1 METKKIK
8 SKLSSIAVM
17 SAIGLVIT
25 AGGCTTSKQNCK
37 NMKNSANKDSY
48 LAINN
53 TKIQKELTDSI
64 ANIIFNAEKIKIDRI
79 KYSGDSIQS
88 QQCRAITKDEIKI
101 LKYLLTD
108 GRNYSSN
115 IAVYGLYRP
124 QLRLTVQDKKQELTL
139 YFDCSLKKWSV
150 CDKDDKEIKRYD
162 LETNELH
169 RYFCTLMPED
179 EFLNGLFKTLYQQ
192 EEEKK

>member
-79 KYSGDSIQS
+79 K
-88 QQCRAITKDEIKI
+88 
-101 LKYLLTD
+101 
-108 GRNYSSN
+108 
-115 IAVYGLYRP
+115 
-124 QLRLTVQDKKQELTL
+124 
-139 YFDCSLKKWSV
+139 
-150 CDKDDKEIKRYD
+150 
-162 LETNELH
+162 
-169 RYFCTLMPED
+169 
-179 EFLNGLFKTLYQQ
+179 
-192 EEEKK
+192 